1 MKNKKIL
8 FILFILFILSIL
20 FVPSILA
27 LEECGESIPINK
39 ECTIISPYLSYCSTY
54 DLDIYN
60 SSGNAFVSN
69 GAISQIGSS
78 GIYNY
83 TANFTYA
90 DTFTIKLCDNSVR
103 TVIALDP
110 DSWNL
115 GTSWWSYIIQI
126 YHYVLE
132 GGY

>member
-1 MKNKKIL
+1 MNKIKIL
-8 FILFILFILSIL
+8 MLMAIVLVS
-20 FVPSILA
+20 SATA
-27 LEECGESIPINK
+27 LEECGNSVPINK
-39 ECTIISPYLSYCSTY
+39 ECNIISPYLSYCTSY
-54 DLDIYN
+54 DLDIYYSN
-60 SSGNAFVSN
+60 GSSFVSD
-69 GAISQIGSS
+69 GTIEQISTT

-83 TANFTYA
+83 TANFIYPDTY
-90 DTFTIKLCDNSVR
+90 TIKLCDNSVR

-110 DSWNL
+110 DSWTV